1 MLHAEGTAYAKTLR
15 ENKTEIL
22 LLYYVQF
29 ATVLFFFFF
38 LPNRVSLI
46 FEFLKAMV

>member
-1 MLHAEGTAYAKTLR
+1 MLHAEGRAYAKTLR

-29 ATVLFFFFF
+29 ATVLFFF
-38 LPNRVSLI
+38 LPNRVYLI